1 MRTQIPAFLERMLP
15 RIFSALLMLMLAGY
29 TGTETVGIYAMVT
42 LMYTAVMAGT
52 DSAVRQ
58 VILRAVTEPEGRRF
72 LRAYRIAA
80 PAVGM
85 LLVGGLIVGMRLTG
99 TIETWRMALELMP
112 IALAPVASALGI
124 AAVGRMQLNNQW
136 NALAR
141 GQFLASMLSVA
152 IAIPLLIHQRSIF
165 GPSLQTLLAEGIM
178 AAFCVRMAGVTPRRG
193 SYEVAPTPDQKSIT
207 SDWTSM
213 AVYSIL
219 AWAQG
224 QAERVLLGAF
234 AGPAVL
240 GTYSMA
246 SNVGRSAGDALAA
259 STANVTRAAVA
270 SHGDPKEI
278 QRITEHTMRRTIALA
293 LGAFGAS
300 VVLAAVLRP
309 ILGVEWREALS
320 IVPVLAISAVPS
332 VLAWTGSVLQL
343 RAGRGW
349 TTLYAPLAGVALAV
363 LISIAASHSLL
374 LAAYFVVL
382 RDLVVV
388 TVAFL
393 MVREYAP
400 WRAYALCW
408 AVVLVLCPLAYFLA

>member
-1 MRTQIPAFLERMLP
+1 MLP
-15 RIFSALLMLMLAGY
+15 RAFSALLMLMLAGY

-42 LMYTAVMAGT
+42 LMYTAVMAAT

-58 VILRAVTEPEGRRF
+58 VIIRAVTEPEGRRF
-72 LRAYRIAA
+72 LRRYQLAA
-80 PAVGM
+80 PIAGV
-85 LLVGGLIVGMRLTG
+85 LLIGGLIIVLRLTG
-99 TIETWRMALELMP
+99 TISTWRMAAELGP
-112 IALAPVASALGI
+112 IALAPIASAAGI
-124 AAVGRMQLNNQW
+124 SAVGRMQLNGQW

-141 GQFLASMLSVA
+141 GQFIASALSVGV
-152 IAIPLLIHQRSIF
+152 AIPLLMAQHSIF
-165 GPSLQTLLAEGIM
+165 GPALQTLLAEGIM
-178 AAFCVRMAGVTPRRG
+178 ALFCLHMAGALPRRAQ
-193 SYEVAPTPDQKSIT
+193 YDVPPTPGQKSIE

-213 AVYSIL
+213 AAYSLL

-224 QAERVLLGAF
+224 QAERVLLGGL
-234 AGPAVL
+234 AGPGVL

-270 SHGDPKEI
+270 THGDPKEI
-278 QRITEHTMRRTIALA
+278 QRVTEHTMRRTLLLA
-293 LGAFGAS
+293 LMAFGAS

-309 ILGVEWREALS
+309 ILGEEWQEALS

-349 TTLYAPLAGVALAV
+349 TTLYAPLAGVALA
-363 LISIAASHSLL
+363 IIIAIAASHSLL

-393 MVREYAP
+393 LVRAYAP

-408 AVVLVLCPLAYFLA
+408 GAVLVLSPLAYLLA

>member
-15 RIFSALLMLMLAGY
+15 RAFSALLMLMLAGY

-58 VILRAVTEPEGRRF
+58 VIIRAVTEPEGRRF
-72 LRAYRIAA
+72 LQVYRLAA
-80 PAVGM
+80 PLVGVV
-85 LLVGGLIVGMRLTG
+85 LIGGLILVLRLNG
-99 TIETWRMALELMP
+99 TIGSWTMALELMP
-112 IALAPVASALGI
+112 IALAPIASAAGI
-124 AAVGRMQLNNQW
+124 AAVGRMQLNGQW
-136 NALAR
+136 RMLAR
-141 GQFLASMLSVA
+141 GQFLASAISVG
-152 IAIPLLIHQRSIF
+152 IAIPLLMVQRSIF
-165 GPSLQTLLAEGIM
+165 GPALQTLLAEGIM
-178 AAFCVRMAGVTPRRG
+178 AIFCIRMAGAMPRRG
-193 SYEVAPTPDQKSIT
+193 DYEVAATPEQKSIR

-213 AVYSIL
+213 AAYSVL
-219 AWAQG
+219 AWLQG
-224 QAERVLLGAF
+224 QAERVLLGGF
-234 AGPAVL
+234 AGPSVL

-278 QRITEHTMRRTIALA
+278 QRVTEHTMRRTIALA
-293 LGAFGAS
+293 LMAFAAS
-300 VVLAAVLRP
+300 VVLAAILRP
-309 ILGVEWREALS
+309 ILGEDWNEALS

-349 TTLYAPLAGVALAV
+349 TTLYAPLAGVALAIIIAV
-363 LISIAASHSLL
+363 AASHSLL

-388 TVAFL
+388 TIAFL
-393 MVREYAP
+393 MVKDYAP
-400 WRAYALCW
+400 WKAYGLCW
-408 AVVLVLCPLAYFLA
+408 AAVLVLSPIAYWLA